1 MRADRVDH
9 VNAIDTPEDTSA
21 DLSSEVLAGPR
32 PGDTP
37 TAPTPTAP
45 APIAPTPTAPALA
58 GLRAALDAAAGLLAA
73 AAVPSPRHD
82 AEELAAFVFGCPR
95 GRLFDAG
102 DLSAGQRTVFQE
114 LVARRASR
122 VPLQHLTG
130 SAAFRYLDIAVGPG
144 VFVPRP
150 ETEAVAGWC
159 VEALRE
165 RALAGGVA
173 PLVVDLCTGSAAIAL
188 SIAHEVPGATVH
200 GVEREAAAYEWA
212 CRNAAGSRVVVH
224 HTDAA
229 DALAELD
236 GAVDLVVGNPPYLPE
251 SQRDDVE
258 PEVRDH
264 DPDAALWGGPDG
276 LAGPR
281 MIEAAAR
288 RLLRD
293 GGLVAVEHADHHGI
307 AVGQLFRASGGWS
320 QIAVRQ
326 DLAGRD
332 RFVTA
337 RRDRA

>member
-1 MRADRVDH
+1 MKVDRVDH
-9 VNAIDTPEDTSA
+9 VYVIGTPEDTSA
-21 DLSSEVLAGPR
+21 DLSSGVLACPGPGEGPDSGGPNEQP
-32 PGDTP
+32 PGSLRV
-37 TAPTPTAP
+37 A
-45 APIAPTPTAPALA
+45 IAQAAERLA
-58 GLRAALDAAAGLLAA
+58 DAG
-73 AAVPSPRHD
+73 VPSPRHD
-82 AEELAAFVFGCPR
+82 AEELAALVLGCPR
-95 GRLFDAG
+95 GRLFVAG
-102 DLSAGQRTVFQE
+102 DLSAGQRTVFRE

-130 SAAFRYLDIAVGPG
+130 SAAFRHLEIAVGPG

-150 ETEAVAGWC
+150 ETEVVAGWC
-159 VEALRE
+159 VDALHE
-165 RALAGGVA
+165 RAQPGAPG

-188 SIAHEVPGATVH
+188 SIAYEVPGATVH
-200 GVEREAAAYEWA
+200 GVERESAAYEWA
-212 CRNAAGSRVVVH
+212 SRNAIGSRVVVH
-224 HTDAA
+224 HADAA

-251 SQRDDVE
+251 SQRDEVD

-293 GGLVAVEHADHHGI
+293 GGLVAVEHADHHGT
-307 AVGQLFRASGGWS
+307 AVAQIFRTSGEWS